1 MYACRRTIYNM
12 TDTIERN
19 SNKNSANLLVS
30 VLVLL
35 VTVLTIS
42 VVALVSYYSMRETET
57 ISTPITQDSNQN
69 VAAPAP
75 IDEREDV
82 KIWSDS
88 TGIGISKLIVAVNA
102 LRAEDTP
109 GSTTD
114 RCVYMLTVLEG
125 LSSVSA
131 APVAQLD
138 NLYRTWVAATTTI
151 IKQCAETINATGDF
165 SNQTKIA
172 IDSTGVYFAEFN
184 TELGKYVDLN
194 R

>member
-1 MYACRRTIYNM
+1 MCACRRTVYTMN
-12 TDTIERN
+12 DTLDKN

-42 VVALVSYYSMRETET
+42 VVALVSYYSMREPKTLITPTTEASSQ
-57 ISTPITQDSNQN
+57 I
-69 VAAPAP
+69 AAPAP

-82 KIWSDS
+82 KVWSDS
-88 TGIGISKLIVAVNA
+88 TGIGISKLLVALNA

-109 GSTTD
+109 VSTVD

-125 LSSVSA
+125 LSDVSQ

-138 NLYRTWVAATTTI
+138 TLYRTWVAATTTI
-151 IKQCAETINATGDF
+151 VKQCAETINATGDF

-172 IDSTGVYFAEFN
+172 IDATSVHFSAFN
-184 TELGKYVDLN
+184 TELGKYVNLN

>member
-1 MYACRRTIYNM
+1 M
-12 TDTIERN
+12 TDTLDKN
-19 SNKNSANLLVS
+19 SNKNSTNLLVS

-35 VTVLTIS
+35 VTILTIG
-42 VVALVSYYSMRETET
+42 VVALVSYYSMTEQKT
-57 ISTPITQDSNQN
+57 LIPPTTQDSSQF
-69 VAAPAP
+69 AAPAP

-114 RCVYMLTVLEG
+114 RCIYMLTVLEG
-125 LSSVSA
+125 LSGVST

-138 NLYRTWVAATTTI
+138 NLYRTWVEATTTI

-184 TELGKYVDLN
+184 TELGKYVNLN
-194 R
+194 Q

>member
-1 MYACRRTIYNM
+1 M
-12 TDTIERN
+12 TDTLDKN
-19 SNKNSANLLVS
+19 SNKNSTNLLVS

-35 VTVLTIS
+35 VTILTIS
-42 VVALVSYYSMRETET
+42 VVALVSYYSMTEQKT
-57 ISTPITQDSNQN
+57 LIPPTTQDSSQIT
-69 VAAPAP
+69 APAP

-88 TGIGISKLIVAVNA
+88 TGIGVSKLLVAVSA

-109 GSTTD
+109 VSTTD
-114 RCVYMLTVLEG
+114 RCAYMLTVLEG
-125 LSSVSA
+125 LNGISK
-131 APVAQLD
+131 APVEQLD
-138 NLYRTWVAATTTI
+138 SLYRTWVTSITTV

-172 IDSTGVYFAEFN
+172 IDSTSVHFSAFN
-184 TELGKYVDLN
+184 TELSKYVDLN